1 MKSYEEI
8 GFKGCLSGYLRRTR
22 YIKSLCG
29 YAARLIIMLLMSI
42 QSSAASYE
50 GNAEN
55 DASDLSGFSLKELT
69 RQGYKSLEQSD
80 YDAALKYYMAAIS
93 AGNDRLTGKEM
104 REYIK
109 VLNNVG
115 YIYLFDRC
123 NPEGAY
129 PYLIHARE
137 LAEKAGENDLL
148 GAVLDNMAKVH
159 DDFGDA
165 EKAIEFYNQA
175 MAHAA
180 QSTTEVSGTIQ
191 LMVFNDMVNCAMA
204 HDMVDRIGPSLE
216 IFAMLPEYT
225 IPMGKYS
232 RNMCRALQLLIRG
245 NIEEATSL
253 AKESERYIDSKVD
266 HARYVS
272 GHNITMANLYHMRGM
287 QDSAMICLKRAL
299 DNSRGYRLTDLM
311 PRIYKGMAK
320 VEESRGDSLE
330 SRRLRLM
337 AYETDESIHSSK
349 QYATLNNIEATQ
361 RIDALNVMLREA
373 EIRHSHRV
381 TMIWV
386 LSVGLALIAI
396 LLVYITI
403 RNQRL
408 AASLRELVAR
418 HKASISAE
426 ELNDRLRREYETEIL
441 HLRQEL
447 EKKSLSSGG
456 YKTDDMSAP
465 RRSPIP
471 IDDKERLRI
480 VGKVKDIFDRSQEIY
495 DPDFSLERLAELS
508 GTKARYLSQLIND
521 TIGKSFSMMLAEAR
535 IKHACK
541 LMLSPDFKKTKTIE
555 SIAGEVGYRSRTHFS
570 SVFKKI
576 TGVTPLQY
584 VAMST

>member
-1 MKSYEEI
+1 
-8 GFKGCLSGYLRRTR
+8 
-22 YIKSLCG
+22 
-29 YAARLIIMLLMSI
+29 
-42 QSSAASYE
+42 
-50 GNAEN
+50 
-55 DASDLSGFSLKELT
+55 
-69 RQGYKSLEQSD
+69 
-80 YDAALKYYMAAIS
+80 
-93 AGNDRLTGKEM
+93 
-104 REYIK
+104 
-109 VLNNVG
+109 
-115 YIYLFDRC
+115 
-123 NPEGAY
+123 
-129 PYLIHARE
+129 
-137 LAEKAGENDLL
+137 
-148 GAVLDNMAKVH
+148 
-159 DDFGDA
+159 
-165 EKAIEFYNQA
+165 
-175 MAHAA
+175 
-180 QSTTEVSGTIQ
+180 
-191 LMVFNDMVNCAMA
+191 
-204 HDMVDRIGPSLE
+204 
-216 IFAMLPEYT
+216 
-225 IPMGKYS
+225 
-232 RNMCRALQLLIRG
+232 
-245 NIEEATSL
+245 
-253 AKESERYIDSKVD
+253 
-266 HARYVS
+266 
-272 GHNITMANLYHMRGM
+272 MANLYHMRGM
-287 QDSAMICLKRAL
+287 QDSAMIYLKRAL
-299 DNSRGYRLTDLM
+299 DKSREHRLTDLM
-311 PRIYKGMAK
+311 PRIYKGMSM

-330 SRRLRLM
+330 SRRLRLL

-349 QYATLNNIEATQ
+349 QYASLNNIEATQ

-408 AASLRELVAR
+408 AASFRELVAR

-447 EKKSLSSGG
+447 EKTSFSSGDN
-456 YKTDDMSAP
+456 KTDMSAP